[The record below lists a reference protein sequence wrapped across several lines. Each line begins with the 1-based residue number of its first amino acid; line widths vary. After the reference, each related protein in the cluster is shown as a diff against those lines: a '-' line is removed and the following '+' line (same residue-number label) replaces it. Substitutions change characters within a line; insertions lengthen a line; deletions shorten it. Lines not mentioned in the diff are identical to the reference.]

1 MPAVARKC
9 PPKVAGF
16 SRQAVLAEAV
26 FASFKELEP
35 PVAMKAAAG
44 GNGGEESDFHVFTFT
59 NEASAEKGETMKTK
73 AKKKR

>member
-1 MPAVARKC
+1 M
-9 PPKVAGF
+9 
-16 SRQAVLAEAV
+16 AEAV